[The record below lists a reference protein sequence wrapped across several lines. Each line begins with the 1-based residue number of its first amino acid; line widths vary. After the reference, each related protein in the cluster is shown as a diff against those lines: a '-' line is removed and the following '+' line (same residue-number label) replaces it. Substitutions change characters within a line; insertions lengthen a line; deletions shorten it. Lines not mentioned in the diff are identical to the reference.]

1 MGRKITLKREG
12 ENDEKTLCVAGGCHA
27 KIWEAGK
34 TTPSERREY
43 TMRNLGLFFTGVLL
57 AVGGS
62 LGSPPTMAYAPSRP
76 KISRPS

>member
-1 MGRKITLKREG
+1 
-12 ENDEKTLCVAGGCHA
+12 
-27 KIWEAGK
+27 
-34 TTPSERREY
+34 
-43 TMRNLGLFFTGVLL
+43 MRNLGLFFTGVLL